1 VRYLT
6 YAVGGVLLLA
16 VVLYA
21 WLVARTRRAAGRR
34 DVAVLSLLEP
44 VTRALSQGRAPLDA
58 DVAALAGNPL
68 TRNRLHDVLAA
79 AGRASLFPR
88 ERLTAEAVAESDLA
102 YWLAH
107 AHELGQ
113 APDAIELAGR
123 LERPLPE
130 GGSGEFF
137 VFRFR
142 VNAPHW
148 AADKGWLAG
157 IAGPYTAGRPP
168 PRADRTFSQL
178 ERFEARTPEG
188 HLDECLRATGGRPR
202 SG

>member
-1 VRYLT
+1 VI
-6 YAVGGVLLLA
+6 YAIGAILLRAML
-16 VVLYA
+16 LYA
-21 WLVARTRRAAGRR
+21 WLIARARRAAARR
-34 DVAVLSLLEP
+34 DAAVLSMMEP
-44 VTRALSQGRAPLDA
+44 VTRCLSRGVAPADA

-68 TRNRLHDVLAA
+68 ARNRLHDVLVT
-79 AGRASLFPR
+79 AGRADLFPSQH
-88 ERLTAEAVAESDLA
+88 LTTEAFAESDLA

-107 AHELGQ
+107 ANELGQ
-113 APDAIELAGR
+113 APDEIELAGR
-123 LERPLPE
+123 VERPLPE

-142 VNAPHW
+142 VNPPHW

-168 PRADRTFSQL
+168 TRAARTFSRL

-188 HLDECLRATGGRPR
+188 HLDECLRATGGLPR